1 MKFPLKIVL
10 LIACLPASVC
20 AFNFSIP
27 FYGTYSTE
35 KTAKAQ
41 KSITIKNDLID
52 ITNFFEIDE
61 NDEKL
66 LQKNISAASLKV
78 NGHPIQ
84 SGQTATIPL
93 SDSNYTLTI
102 TIRANACAPFFQPQ
116 GLLKLLA
123 RFISV
128 DITFTHEHID
138 DNEEV
143 SALLMLTEKID
154 QWEENFPHIK
164 VNYRPLLAARII
176 LADAQ
181 RKADPQS
188 TTAA

>member
-1 MKFPLKIVL
+1 MKFLLKIVL
-10 LIACLPASVC
+10 LLACVPASVS

-27 FYGTYSTE
+27 FYGTYNSE
-35 KTAKAQ
+35 KTVKTQ
-41 KSITIKNDLID
+41 KSITIKNDLTD
-52 ITNFFEIDE
+52 ITDFLEIDE

-66 LQKNISAASLKV
+66 LQKNISAAALKV
-78 NGHPIQ
+78 NGYPIQ
-84 SGQTATIPL
+84 SGKTATIPL
-93 SDSNYTLTI
+93 TDSNCTLTI

-128 DITFTHEHID
+128 DITFTHEHTNND
-138 DNEEV
+138 EEL

-181 RKADPQS
+181 RKADHEG